1 MIWPV
6 DALTFLE
13 SSIAAISVPSR
24 QLAVAQNGADADA
37 EQNSAEHDG
46 KKLRACHGRDEL
58 AALKKAG
65 ERSHCNNRA
74 QQKTLAQCL
83 VADEE
88 KRNVYD
94 YNEYTQPYSGKIIY
108 HHAHARDAAVEYRIR
123 DQKAFDRERGARSA
137 DDYHDNGEE
146 VLFEKVLHSFTILFD

>member
-1 MIWPV
+1 M
-6 DALTFLE
+6 
-13 SSIAAISVPSR
+13 
-24 QLAVAQNGADADA
+24 AQNGADADA

-58 AALKKAG
+58 ADLKKAG

-83 VADEE
+83 AADEE

-108 HHAHARDAAVEYRIR
+108 HHAHARDAAVEYRVR

-146 VLFEKVLHSFTILFD
+146 VLFEKVRHSFTILFDKKTAVYDIIPQSG